1 MTKLRRTILLALLPL
16 LLAACEI
23 RLWMDVEMATAE
35 SGEVTIT
42 IGFDEEFRELIE
54 ETGETADIFT
64 EIEDQ
69 AFEAG
74 FEIEPF
80 TDGEI
85 QGVAVTKSFSSL
97 EELNEILNDPPSVS
111 PGGDGAVVNEVRFI
125 DNGGTIRFEGS
136 VPAGSGDFEGVDPSQ
151 ALDVINF
158 DARVSVRFPGT
169 VTEHNGELSERTVTW
184 IFYDENLDGIEMFAE
199 AQKAGG
205 GFSGVWILVVLLV
218 LVVGGAIAYRM
229 MSERK
234 VDTVA
239 DPTVTDTPLPPASAP
254 PAG

>member
-125 DNGGTIRFEGS
+125 DNGETIRFEGS

-239 DPTVTDTPLPPASAP
+239 DPTVTDTPLPPAPAP
-254 PAG
+254 PAS

>member
-1 MTKLRRTILLALLPL
+1 MRRTILLALLPL

>member
-239 DPTVTDTPLPPASAP
+239 DPTVTDTPLPPAPAP